1 MSIRKK
7 IRIGD
12 LLVEQKLIS
21 QTQLEEALADQ
32 KKSGRK
38 LGRILIEQGYVEE
51 NLILEV
57 LSRQLNI
64 PFVDLLHYKFQ
75 PQVIKLLP
83 EVQARRFRAIA
94 LARTEDGLLVGMADP
109 TDIFGFDEL
118 SRTLQLPLRQA
129 VVRESDLLSTIDNV
143 YRKTDEITQFAGRL
157 SSEIHESDIDLQAL
171 VSDADVSDAPVVRLL
186 QSLFED
192 AIQVNA
198 SDIHIEPEE
207 KIVRIRLRVDGIL
220 QEQVVDEANIAAAVV
235 SRLKLIAG
243 LDISEKRLPQD
254 GRFSIKVRAHNV
266 DVRIST
272 MPMQNGESVV
282 MRLLDQTKGSFELSE
297 LGMPERISSAYERVI
312 NHPHGMVLVTGP
324 TGSGKTTTLY
334 AGLRLLN
341 TPETKIITAEDPV
354 EYRLHRVNQVQINA
368 DIGLTFARVLRSALR
383 HDPDVVLIGEIR
395 DEETAEIAVR
405 AAMTGHLVLSTLHTN
420 NAISTINRLL
430 DMNIKSY
437 LLATALNAVI
447 AQRLVRRVCLG
458 CSQDTSLSAEKL
470 AYVRAIGGDR
480 VSWTGFRR
488 GTGCSR
494 CNFTGYQGRIGIYEL
509 LLIDQELGRILGRGD
524 SMEFTDAA
532 RESAGFYTLEQA
544 ALEAAM
550 SGVTTI
556 DEVMRITAEVES
568 DMPGELPTAKG
579 AAAEDP
585 VLVQEA
591 R

>member
-470 AYVRAIGGDR
+470 AYVRAIGGDQ
-480 VSWTGFRR
+480 VSWTGFKR
-488 GTGCSR
+488 GMGCSR

-509 LLIDQELGRILGRGD
+509 LIIGQELGRILGRGD
-524 SMEFTDAA
+524 SMEFADAA

-544 ALEAAM
+544 ALETAM
-550 SGVTTI
+550 SGVTTM
-556 DEVMRITAEVES
+556 DEVMRITAEMES
-568 DMPGELPTAKG
+568 DMPVAGKG

-585 VLVQEA
+585 ILAQEA